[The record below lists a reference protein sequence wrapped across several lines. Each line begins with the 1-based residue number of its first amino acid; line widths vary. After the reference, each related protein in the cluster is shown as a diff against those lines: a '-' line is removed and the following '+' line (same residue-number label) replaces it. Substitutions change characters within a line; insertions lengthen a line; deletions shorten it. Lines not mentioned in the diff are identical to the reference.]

1 MKARVIPW
9 SSTVVTGIMLV
20 DENSLVV
27 GQMALHN
34 VRGCTDENRKAIMM
48 NMAQLVADAINGAP
62 ASSDLEK
69 GDRHPEGMQGERGVE
84 KMR

>member
-9 SSTVVTGIMLV
+9 SSTVGTGILLV

-48 NMAQLVADAINGAP
+48 NMAQLVADAINREP
-62 ASSDLEK
+62 DTQ
-69 GDRHPEGMQGERGVE
+69 GDEVE
-84 KMR
+84 KRRRGGMAGEAGVQK